1 MKIVVKIKVKKG
13 VVLKRK
19 MVCKMVSEFKD
30 GVEDMK
36 GIEDLEYIKGL
47 EVFENDESVEV
58 EGNEWCVYFI
68 LLNDKWRMYMGVIV
82 NIIRRFIFC
91 FMNLKGNM
99 IF

>member
-1 MKIVVKIKVKKG
+1 
-13 VVLKRK
+13 
-19 MVCKMVSEFKD
+19 MVSEFKD

-68 LLNDKWRMYMGVIV
+68 LLNDK
-82 NIIRRFIFC
+82 
-91 FMNLKGNM
+91 
-99 IF
+99 